1 MTLSH
6 ELLQHACMALNQNGL
21 SPAAHFAKKGNDA
34 RVHQLISM
42 LHGKPK
48 DAAYGY
54 ALAGEFEK
62 ANALL
67 TEKSSETEQEAIKK
81 SMVRGAARANQL
93 EALKAF
99 IPNRADYADAEVCGL
114 AERGELEALGN
125 LVNLNLDLYQDAI
138 QGFARTAQTEAL
150 LDHLKMG
157 SFHLYAIFQAAEAGH
172 KDLVHELLA
181 SSNVASESTTK
192 TIFSEGDTIAY
203 KALLNHAVKGY
214 AKGCHFNEA
223 IAILDKGA
231 SIMQCSSELPASI
244 SIEDIKA
251 ATEPVTFDMLDGFIA
266 EYAASAAHRSYPDSV

>member
-21 SPAAHFAKKGNDA
+21 SPAAHFAKEGDDA

-67 TEKSSETEQEAIKK
+67 TETSSETEQEAIKK

-138 QGFARTAQTEAL
+138 QGFARGAQTKAL

-181 SSNVASESTTK
+181 SSGVSPNSATRTV
-192 TIFSEGDTIAY
+192 FSEQDRIAY

-214 AKGCHFNEA
+214 TKGCHFTEA
-223 IAILDKGA
+223 TALIEQGA
-231 SIMQCSSELPASI
+231 GVEHASSELPASI

-266 EYAASAAHRSYPDSV
+266 EYAQSEEHRPV